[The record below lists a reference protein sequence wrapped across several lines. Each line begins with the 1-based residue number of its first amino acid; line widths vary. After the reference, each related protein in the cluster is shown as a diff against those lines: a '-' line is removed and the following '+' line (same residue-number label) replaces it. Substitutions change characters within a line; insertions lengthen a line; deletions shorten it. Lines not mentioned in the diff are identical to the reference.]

1 MKGLAAKITKSLH
14 IGSRLWCD
22 DNTGAKELE
31 ILGVI
36 GYKGTRRKV
45 PKAGIGDVVVCS
57 VKKGKPEIRKKV
69 VKAVIVRQVKPFR
82 RRNGTLLKFD
92 DNAAVLIDDTGLPKG
107 TEIKG
112 VVAKEVA
119 ERYAKIATIAKNVV

>member
-1 MKGLAAKITKSLH
+1 MKGVAARITKPLH

-31 ILGVI
+31 ILGVL

-45 PKAGIGDVVVCS
+45 PKAGIGDKVVCS

-69 VKAVIVRQVKPFR
+69 VKAIIIRQVKPFR